1 MMPFNQVWLV
11 HDCSMNTIV
20 PSFRIQLSPLTY
32 NMIVICVIRKQMGK
46 KVHQSLRCLMNK
58 LVIVAVMLYMD

>member
-1 MMPFNQVWLV
+1 MMPFNQVLLV

-20 PSFRIQLSPLTY
+20 PSFGTQLSPLTY

>member
-20 PSFRIQLSPLTY
+20 PSFGTQLSPLTY
-32 NMIVICVIRKQMGK
+32 NMIVICVIRKTNGK
-46 KVHQSLRCLMNK
+46 KGSSVSKMPHE
-58 LVIVAVMLYMD
+58 